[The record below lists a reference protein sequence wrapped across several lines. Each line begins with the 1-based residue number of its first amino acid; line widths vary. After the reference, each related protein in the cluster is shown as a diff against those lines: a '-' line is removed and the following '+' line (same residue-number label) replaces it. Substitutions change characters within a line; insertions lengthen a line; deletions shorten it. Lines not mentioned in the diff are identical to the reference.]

1 MHFIV
6 LKVLKNHQKD
16 RKIGALPRANHQFVL
31 RLMQQILEKAEKTG
45 SMNDVDSKISF
56 GTNVLHYLTQRLR
69 QLKEGGVK
77 LDKSHKDYKEGK
89 KVAKQVLKRM
99 EMRGNVIPWCQFAQ
113 FESEVS
119 GVIGAM
125 KDVYAQVFF

>member
-1 MHFIV
+1 
-6 LKVLKNHQKD
+6 
-16 RKIGALPRANHQFVL
+16 
-31 RLMQQILEKAEKTG
+31 MQQILEKAEKTG

-69 QLKEGGVK
+69 QLREGGVK

-119 GVIGAM
+119 GVVGAM
-125 KDVYAQVFF
+125 KDVYAQVYFK

>member
-1 MHFIV
+1 
-6 LKVLKNHQKD
+6 
-16 RKIGALPRANHQFVL
+16 
-31 RLMQQILEKAEKTG
+31 MQQILEKAEKTG